1 MSRSARVVEAGRTE
15 LPAVEGVLNYL
26 APASEKPVNYTYK
39 PPPGVAWRSGTPEP
53 HAVSIR
59 DARALERHPSL
70 DVEGFALLDQATA
83 TRDFGDKNARAAYER
98 EVEELLK
105 SVTGAGRVVVFDHT
119 LRSVSAETREK
130 MGARP
135 PVLYVHNDYTTMSG
149 RRRVTDLL
157 TPEDAAER
165 LRGRHAVV
173 NVWRPIG
180 APVEELPLAV
190 CDARS
195 IAADDWVPTDLMY
208 PDRVGEVYSVRYN
221 PAHRWYYYPALRP
234 DEALLIKTY
243 DSAEDGRARFSA
255 HSAFVDPTS
264 PPDARPRQSIE
275 VRALVFF

>member
-1 MSRSARVVEAGRTE
+1 MSPLLHVVGAATAE

-26 APASEKPVNYTYK
+26 AAAAEKPVNYTFQ

-53 HAVSIR
+53 HTVSIR
-59 DARALERHPSL
+59 DARALERRPSL

-83 TRDFGDKNARAAYER
+83 TRDFRDKDARSAYER
-98 EVEELLK
+98 EVEGLLR
-105 SVTGAGRVVVFDHT
+105 SVTGAERVVVFDHT

-130 MGARP
+130 IGARP
-135 PVLYVHNDYTTMSG
+135 PVRYVHNDYTTVSG

-157 TPEDAAER
+157 ESTEAAAR
-165 LRGRHAVV
+165 LRGRHAVI

-180 APVEELPLAV
+180 VPVEELPLAV

-264 PPDARPRQSIE
+264 SPDAPPRESIE

>member
-1 MSRSARVVEAGRTE
+1 MRQSRSVVEAATE

-26 APASEKPVNYTYK
+26 APTAEKPVNYTFQ
-39 PPPGVAWRSGTPEP
+39 PPRGVAWRSGTPEP
-53 HAVSIR
+53 HAVAIR
-59 DARALERHPSL
+59 DARALARRPSL
-70 DVEGFALLDQATA
+70 DVEGFALLDQATG
-83 TRDFGDKNARAAYER
+83 TRDFQDEEARSAYER
-98 EVEELLK
+98 EVEALLK
-105 SVTGAGRVVVFDHT
+105 GVSGAERVVVFDHT
-119 LRSVSAETREK
+119 LRSVSAETRDK
-130 MGARP
+130 IGARP
-135 PVLYVHNDYTTMSG
+135 PVLYVHNDYTTVSG

-157 TPEDAAER
+157 DPEEAAER

-195 IAADDWVPTDLMY
+195 IAADDWVPTDLVY

-221 PAHRWYYYPALRP
+221 PAHRWYYYPAMRP

-264 PPDARPRQSIE
+264 SPDARPRQSIE